1 MQKNILLPVCL
12 FLFACNQ
19 NNFAGGGESPGSK
32 RSQTGSWGHGG
43 QQVDIGRGGQ
53 PAHGDYDAKKQSK
66 NSSDHDADHA
76 DDDESDF
83 DNGDP
88 EDDDEND
95 NGDGD
100 LGDDDAS
107 GRRPKP
113 MPRAR
118 FGMLV
123 NDLRC
128 GFCHVTVRGDVLS
141 TSPVNDWSA
150 MHATTY
156 SERVEGKWIA
166 AQAWTKEAESGA
178 GPINLTVTAGVEQN
192 SKSSVLPA
200 DLDRDGKADFPI
212 IDFDKLAER
221 MRGKVTA
228 GTTKISKVSDTN
240 VTLIGSESSPIQL
253 DRDVL
258 IKGDLVIKGRYKGRG
273 TIYVTGN
280 IYIPFDVRPMR
291 SAFPFPDDRVAAEK
305 RGEELAAAQ
314 DTDALGLA
322 AGGAILTG
330 TLATMIY
337 DVPIA
342 PPAARRGP
350 LNVDRV
356 YSWYPGGRAAYEA
369 LYEPAASGSDPRGG
383 VVGSFNLIEAFI
395 YARKAVA
402 GKAQGNSYAI
412 NGGMITDIWHILGT
426 ASGGSASVKNPIH
439 GYSAGRN
446 HINYDY
452 RMGAGMPI
460 LEALAPYFPAVVK
473 P

>member
-1 MQKNILLPVCL
+1 MTIKFLLPLSLL
-12 FLFACNQ
+12 FMACNQ
-19 NNFAGGGESPGSK
+19 NSF
-32 RSQTGSWGHGG
+32 TGSNSGGADSSKGHPGTW
-43 QQVDIGRGGQ
+43 GRGDQIVDLGQ
-53 PAHGDYDAKKQSK
+53 GSRNGKDYDSGKRGKNDYDNDADDEGGDYD
-66 NSSDHDADHA
+66 NDDHDDDH
-76 DDDESDF
+76 DL
-83 DNGDP
+83 DNGD
-88 EDDDEND
+88 
-95 NGDGD
+95 D
-100 LGDDDAS
+100 LDGDDDDS
-107 GRRPKP
+107 GKKTSKP

-150 MHATTY
+150 MHVQTY

-166 AQAWTKEAESGA
+166 AQSWTKEAEAGA
-178 GPINLTVTAGVEQN
+178 GTINLAVTNGVEQN
-192 SKSSVLPA
+192 STSSVLPA

-212 IDFDKLAER
+212 IDFEKLAKR

-228 GTTKISKVSDTN
+228 GTTKVVKISETN
-240 VTLIGSESSPIQL
+240 TVLIGSDSDPIQL

-291 SAFPFPDDRVAAEK
+291 SAFPYPDDREAAEQ
-305 RGEELAAAQ
+305 RGRELAASQ

-322 AGGAILTG
+322 AGGAILVG

-337 DVPIA
+337 DVPIG

-350 LNVDRV
+350 LNVDAV
-356 YSWYPGGRAAYEA
+356 YAWYPGGRAAYEA
-369 LYEPAASGSDPRGG
+369 LYEPAASHSNPRGG
-383 VVGSFNLIEAFI
+383 VVGSFNLVEAFI

-426 ASGGSASVKNPIH
+426 SSGGSASVKNPIH
-439 GYSAGRN
+439 GYSSGRN

-460 LEALAPYFPAVVK
+460 LEALSPYFPEN